1 MNNESP
7 VNVPVSRSLSARAK
21 RFYEARRRPDSGAGC
36 LAVMLAFLVIFGLL
50 FFIYYT
56 DMKSDDKK
64 GKLKTANV
72 RLMTH
77 PDFQSLLE
85 THVMGDVFL
94 VDDQNKIGVINDNF
108 GPGRQEH
115 THRFG
120 LKEVIKYCS
129 ERAAIDSS
137 TIVLKFVNLVMPNSD
152 NGYAKIDQRQI
163 LEKDIYITKII
174 CVSVCLSARISP
186 EPLDL

>member
-56 DMKSDDKK
+56 DMNSDDKK

-129 ERAAIDSS
+129 EL
-137 TIVLKFVNLVMPNSD
+137 TVKFVDRLCCSLHFADLTLRMFSSD
-152 NGYAKIDQRQI
+152 F
-163 LEKDIYITKII
+163 
-174 CVSVCLSARISP
+174 S
-186 EPLDL
+186 

>member
-1 MNNESP
+1 MN
-7 VNVPVSRSLSARAK
+7 
-21 RFYEARRRPDSGAGC
+21 
-36 LAVMLAFLVIFGLL
+36 
-50 FFIYYT
+50 
-56 DMKSDDKK
+56 SDDKK

-137 TIVLKFVNLVMPNSD
+137 WSKSVDNTWHKLKMILRHPKSLMNLSQPVLSLP
-152 NGYAKIDQRQI
+152 
-163 LEKDIYITKII
+163 
-174 CVSVCLSARISP
+174 
-186 EPLDL
+186 